1 MKKILTTVLTAAT
14 VVMMAFA
21 SVFAAG
27 SSTGLVELGTATDSN
42 GNPIN
47 YVDGQTDI
55 PLISP
60 EVAASLAGTE
70 SAEMT
75 VVWQRNI
82 TATALP
88 ATFTFTVNGTAGQM
102 LYVYHYN
109 GSAWELIS
117 SGVGPTVTATFT
129 SLSPVA
135 IVRKSVNTTAPVA
148 PATEP
153 AADSATEPVADP
165 ATTSPATGSSV
176 LVMAIATLA
185 VAGSAAY
192 VVATKKEA

>member
-60 EVAASLAGTE
+60 EVAASLAGTD
-70 SAEMT
+70 SADMT
-75 VVWQRNI
+75 VVWQRNV

-88 ATFTFTVNGTAGQM
+88 ATFTFTVNGTEGEM

-153 AADSATEPVADP
+153 VADP